1 MSFRFA
7 LRGALV
13 AACLFSTPAL
23 ADTFLAEFRDLGG
36 TTTMARFDLAT
47 GNALSGVRLDA
58 NPTGDN
64 APIPWGGIGDFAFDK
79 NGDFWTQFKDLG
91 GTTTMARFDLTTGNV
106 LSGVRLD
113 ANPTGDNA
121 PIPWGGIGG
130 FAFEPEPGTSAIPE
144 PASWAMLICGIAVV
158 GGLMRR
164 KGEGMHFVAFAS
176 AA

>member
-64 APIPWGGIGDFAFDK
+64 APIPWGGIG
-79 NGDFWTQFKDLG
+79 
-91 GTTTMARFDLTTGNV
+91 
-106 LSGVRLD
+106 
-113 ANPTGDNA
+113 
-121 PIPWGGIGG
+121 G